1 MTAGEQKQ
9 IKDAINIMILCGM
22 TFKENTDIESDLIKY
37 EPDISKVLR
46 FGNVSFASRL
56 SNNQKVILKMEY
68 DKLKSL
74 KNLNKTDENN
84 KRLLEDKKKEN
95 NINVIMNTMAMGK
108 KRKMGQFLSPEYKF
122 IYKYN
127 EGVTNCVRRSLN
139 VNYFFEGNKQKQ
151 YNQRFSYKIQ
161 IIYSLSNIHL
171 YLFEKCSLFDF
182 VLTCCF

>member
-74 KNLNKTDENN
+74 KNLNKIDENN
-84 KRLLEDKKKEN
+84 KRLLEEKKKEN
-95 NINVIMNTMAMGK
+95 NINVIMSTMAMGK

-139 VNYFFEGNKQKQ
+139 VNYFFEGNK
-151 YNQRFSYKIQ
+151 
-161 IIYSLSNIHL
+161 
-171 YLFEKCSLFDF
+171 
-182 VLTCCF
+182 